1 MFNKEDPNK
10 KAMKKQQLIINQLLK
25 KPENK
30 FCADCKKKP
39 PTWASM
45 NLGVLVCIDCSGCH
59 RQLGTHISKIKSV
72 NLDSWPLDAL
82 ENFQKINNKIANEYW
97 EYNLHN
103 FDFDSIKNNRDK
115 IMEFIRNK
123 YENKKWINQ
132 NEINPMSKIILQSEV
147 NKVIPNDKYK
157 ISNFQKIN
165 SPNQNVQNNQ
175 NDSINNINRNTNNM
189 NFNNQSNQNE
199 NNFYFNNE
207 SNQDTNFFRFNSE
220 DINKFEFNNESNQDI
235 NNFEFNNESNQNTN
249 NFEFNE
255 QSNNNKN
262 NFNFNEQSNQNK
274 NNFNSSGQLAQNKN
288 NFNFN
293 GQSEQYRNNFI
304 FNSQAAQNTSNFTF
318 NGQNIDD
325 INFFNNS
332 IRKFSSKDDNKNN
345 NDIFSFYNPN
355 YN

>member
-220 DINKFEFNNESNQDI
+220 DINKFEFNEQ
-235 NNFEFNNESNQNTN
+235 SNQNTN
-249 NFEFNE
+249 NFQFND
-255 QSNNNKN
+255 
-262 NFNFNEQSNQNK
+262 QSNQNK
-274 NNFNSSGQLAQNKN
+274 NNFNSSGQLAQNIN

-293 GQSEQYRNNFI
+293 VQSEQNRNNFI

-318 NGQNIDD
+318 NGQNNDD

-332 IRKFSSKDDNKNN
+332 IRKFSSQDDNKNN

>member
-220 DINKFEFNNESNQDI
+220 DINKFEFNEQ
-235 NNFEFNNESNQNTN
+235 SNQNTN
-249 NFEFNE
+249 NFQFND
-255 QSNNNKN
+255 
-262 NFNFNEQSNQNK
+262 QSNQNK
-274 NNFNSSGQLAQNKN
+274 NNFNSSGQLAQNIN

-293 GQSEQYRNNFI
+293 VQSEQNRNNFI

-318 NGQNIDD
+318 NGQNNDD

-332 IRKFSSKDDNKNN
+332 IRKFSSQDNNKNN